1 MTNYFQ
7 INFTWKF
14 RQIASFI
21 NEIVKI
27 TSKLASKLAKSANP
41 PLLFSSTG
49 AGFPKGSSSSS
60 LPFGG
65 GGREGAG
72 APPAPGGG
80 GLLGGGGLFG
90 PAAELFGGRAGVG
103 LSPESGLGAIGGG
116 SSS

>member
-1 MTNYFQ
+1 MF
-7 INFTWKF
+7 
-14 RQIASFI
+14 
-21 NEIVKI
+21 KI

-49 AGFPKGSSSSS
+49 AGFPKGSSSSPS